1 MKSFQMTVSK
11 DWAIKRTL
19 LMQVIGFQLNNKGAK
34 RLKLKDCDSVELAQ
48 AIKLGYVKAINYIS
62 SVGASWYQINY
73 KGETL

>member
-1 MKSFQMTVSK
+1 MKSFQVKVSK

-19 LMQVIGFQLNNKGAK
+19 SLQVIGFQLNKQG
-34 RLKLKDCDSVELAQ
+34 LKKLNLKDCNSVELVK

-62 SVGASWYQINY
+62 SVGASWYDIDY